1 MELNGRAAP
10 EQRVYARW
18 LDWGTRIG
26 LGLLIAA
33 FLTYAF
39 GLLDPFV
46 PLSRLPAMWALPVD
60 RYLALTGAPTG
71 WGWLVLLEKSDY
83 LNLLA
88 VAVLALITV
97 VCYLRVLPVQLRR
110 GERLQ
115 AAMALA
121 QVVVLLAAASGLLA
135 GGH

>member
-1 MELNGRAAP
+1 MSAP
-10 EQRVYARW
+10 EQRIYARW

-26 LGLLIAA
+26 LLAMIAA

-46 PLSRLPAMWALPVD
+46 PLGRLPALWALPVD

-71 WGWLVLLEKSDY
+71 WGWLSLLGKSDY

-88 VAVLALITV
+88 VAALALITV
-97 VCYLRVLPVQLRR
+97 ICYLRIASIHWRR

-115 AAMALA
+115 AALGMA
-121 QVVVLLAAASGLLA
+121 QVGVLLAAASGLIA
-135 GGH
+135 GSH

>member
-1 MELNGRAAP
+1 MSAP
-10 EQRVYARW
+10 EQRIYARW

-26 LGLLIAA
+26 LLAMIAA
-33 FLTYAF
+33 FLTYAL

-46 PLSRLPAMWALPVD
+46 PLGRLPALWALPVD

-71 WGWLVLLEKSDY
+71 WGWLPLLGKSDY

-88 VAVLALITV
+88 VAALALISV
-97 VCYLRVLPVQLRR
+97 ICYLRIAPVHWRR

-115 AAMALA
+115 AALGMA
-121 QVVVLLAAASGLLA
+121 QVGVLLAAASGLIA
-135 GGH
+135 GSH